1 MLFLQSITCNQLV
14 VVVSNTLL
22 CLNEK
27 LLVEQSIS
35 CHYSTVFKAMF
46 KCGMIESITN
56 EIIITDFNVDAVKTF
71 LIVSMIILFVSIV
84 LWYCNR

>member
-1 MLFLQSITCNQLV
+1 MIKKLFHIHKAML
-14 VVVSNTLL
+14 
-22 CLNEK
+22 
-27 LLVEQSIS
+27 
-35 CHYSTVFKAMF
+35 CHYSIVFKAMF

-84 LWYCNR
+84 LWYCNHK